1 MDLKIFFTTFFMI
14 FFAELADKTQLV
26 GIGMA
31 SKTGKPL
38 AVFLGSVT
46 GYIVVTALSIVLGL
60 LIHKYVKQDIVRYIS
75 AFLFVAIGVLMLFK
89 KI

>member
-1 MDLKIFFTTFFMI
+1 MDWKVFLATFSAV

-31 SKTGKPL
+31 SKTANPVSVL
-38 AVFLGSVT
+38 AGSVSA
-46 GYIVVTALSIVLGL
+46 YLIITAVSVFVGSLLGKSL
-60 LIHKYVKQDIVRYIS
+60 RPEYLRYGS
-75 AFLFVAIGVLMLFK
+75 SFLFVLLGILIFFE

>member
-1 MDLKIFFTTFFMI
+1 MDLKIFFATFSAV

-26 GIGMA
+26 GIGIA

-38 AVFLGSVT
+38 SVWAGSVSA
-46 GYIVVTALSIVLGL
+46 YIVVTAVSVVIGALLAKYIKPDIIRYAGSSMFIIVG
-60 LIHKYVKQDIVRYIS
+60 I
-75 AFLFVAIGVLMLFK
+75 LMMYG